1 MLDAKPRL
9 DRDARREAILDVAAE
24 VFLEEGYDAASMS
37 TIATRVGGS
46 KSTLYNYFKSKEE
59 IFEAHIERYCGWQ
72 RDAMFGLLDDGA
84 DLKTALTNL
93 GRRYL
98 TNVLSD
104 RNMRHFRLIV
114 AAAERSPDLG
124 KAFYEAGPRR
134 GAVILGDF
142 LARMRAEGHIRA
154 ADPVVAAHQFI
165 GLCQNRLLKARLSNY
180 IGEPTPAEV
189 NAEVAAAVDTFLAA
203 FGPAHARSSTAG
215 SI

>member
-1 MLDAKPRL
+1 MMIDAKPRL

-37 TIATRVGGS
+37 TIAARVGGS

-59 IFEAHIERYCGWQ
+59 IFQAHIERYCDWQ
-72 RDAMFGLLDDGA
+72 RDVMFGLLDDSA
-84 DLKTALTNL
+84 DLKTVLTNV

-134 GAVILGDF
+134 GAAILGDF

-154 ADPVVAAHQFI
+154 TDPVVAAHQFI
-165 GLCQNRLLKARLSNY
+165 GLCQNRLLKARLTNY
-180 IGEPTPAEV
+180 IGEPTSAEV
-189 NAEVAAAVDTFLAA
+189 DTEVAAAVDTFIAA
-203 FGPAHARSSTAG
+203 FGPRAG
-215 SI
+215 